1 MADVGV
7 HSYIGIKASLTLLSE
22 LPYSVGLLRII
33 FFLTYKDDIACFFY
47 IGSVHAFLRLL
58 QN

>member
-7 HSYIGIKASLTLLSE
+7 HSYIGIKADLTLSE
-22 LPYSVGLLRII
+22 LPYSVGLLRIVS
-33 FFLTYKDDIACFFY
+33 FLTYKDDIACFFY